1 MEVMNIQAE
10 IHDQQRKMMREKYE
24 QEREK
29 EKQRRNEDKRK
40 VGHCFDSRIGNILVF
55 HMTSEDQ

>member
-1 MEVMNIQAE
+1 MEALKIQME
-10 IHDQQRKMMREKYE
+10 IHDQQRSAIREKYE

-40 VGHCFDSRIGNILVF
+40 VIMIIAELILF
-55 HMTSEDQ
+55 

>member
-10 IHDQQRKMMREKYE
+10 IHDQQRKVMREKYE

-40 VGHCFDSRIGNILVF
+40 VGLLF
-55 HMTSEDQ
+55 